1 MFSRK
6 DNPLLL
12 FMFAL
17 LMAHFI
23 VDKKL
28 NNLVLITVDY

>member
-1 MFSRK
+1 MFTRK
-6 DNPLLL
+6 DNRLLL

-28 NNLVLITVDY
+28 NKFSFDCC